1 MSTQDEIQKELLSKV
16 PKNLSGLLYVAPR
29 VGKTRM
35 AFQLIDRDEYTNVLW
50 VTPSKLL
57 VDKGLKEE
65 AAACDFDFSK
75 LTTSTY
81 ASLHKV
87 KGSFDLILLDEVHHV
102 TYRNTINLFS
112 GELTYKTIVGMS
124 GTKTRDADKK
134 EIFYSLKLY
143 PFVDYDIKQAR
154 EDKIISD
161 YTVEV
166 INVELDTQKNL
177 KVEFQKSFFYTS
189 EKLSYMAY
197 TKKMKESSNTQQK
210 IRYALLRKSVI
221 ANAANKFV
229 CIPELIEGRT
239 LIFVSTQKQAES
251 LNYFYH
257 STSGDKWLKAFEEKQ
272 IPFLTLVS
280 KGGTGY
286 TFYGIDTVIITQ
298 ADSDNN
304 GQVVQKIMRGMLKDV
319 KHLKVKILCAKGT
332 QDEVWV
338 NKVLENF

>member
-16 PKNLSGLLYVAPR
+16 PRNLSGLFYVAPR

-102 TYRNTINLFS
+102 TYRNTVNLFS
-112 GELTYKTIVGMS
+112 GDLAYKTIIGMS
-124 GTKTRDADKK
+124 GTKTRDKDKR
-134 EIFYSLKLY
+134 EIFHSLKLY
-143 PFVDYDIKQAR
+143 PFVDYDIKAAK

-161 YTVEV
+161 YDIEV
-166 INVELDTQKNL
+166 INVDLDTQKNL

-197 TKKMKESSNTQQK
+197 TKKMKEASNTQQK
-210 IRYALLRKSVI
+210 IRYALLRKRVI

-257 STSGDKWLKAFEEKQ
+257 STSGDKWLKAFEEKK
-272 IPFLTLVS
+272 IPFLALVS

-286 TFYGIDTVIITQ
+286 TFYEIDTVIITQ

-319 KHLKVKILCAKGT
+319 KHLKIKILCAKDT

-338 NKVLENF
+338 KKVLENF